1 MKSTL
6 RAFTS
11 FSA

>member
-6 RAFTS
+6 RKYL
-11 FSA
+11 SAT